1 MRLRMGRGR
10 EALSYFSPMNVLLRI
25 LVGTIAVLVAD
36 LLLRGVC
43 LGDMETTNGLLTAIL
58 TAAVLALLNA
68 FLKPILVLFTLPIT
82 LFSLGLFLLVINAAM
97 VLLADGLIDGLTID
111 APRFWWALG
120 FSLIVSIVQSMLGR
134 MDKPK
139 QHPQR

>member
-1 MRLRMGRGR
+1 MGRGR

-25 LVGTIAVLVAD
+25 LIGTIAVLVAD
-36 LLLRGVC
+36 LLLRGVT

-68 FLKPILVLFTLPIT
+68 FLKPVLILFTLPIT
-82 LFSLGLFLLVINAAM
+82 LLSLGLFLLVINAGLVM
-97 VLLADGLIDGLTID
+97 LADNLVPGFEIT

-120 FSLIVSIVQSMLGR
+120 FSLIVSIVQGMLSR
-134 MDKPK
+134 MDRKPSEGK
-139 QHPQR
+139 A